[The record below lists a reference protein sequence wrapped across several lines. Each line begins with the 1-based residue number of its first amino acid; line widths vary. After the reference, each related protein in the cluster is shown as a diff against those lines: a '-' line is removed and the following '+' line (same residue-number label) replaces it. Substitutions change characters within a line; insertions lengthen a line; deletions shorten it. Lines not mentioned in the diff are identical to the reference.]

1 MWSSIRATTSSSLSP
16 RATNPHSHL
25 ICLDIFLSRR
35 LSKPVLS
42 HMLAG
47 TLEKGWKSSCRPP
60 RPSAFSSAAGSCSN
74 SMVGGPRR
82 RCPAGKDG
90 CCSPTSRCNRDRAAT
105 RDELVEALWPY
116 ATPAAA
122 PSALTVLVSKLRAAL
137 GTQLLCG
144 RSDLRL
150 NLPPDTRIDVEDALA
165 AVHEAQSAVA
175 LGDWKRAWGPA
186 LRAQF
191 IARRRL
197 LPEHDT
203 PWLDH
208 WRQRLDD
215 VHDNALEVYATSCL
229 GIGGTELPGAERA
242 ARGLLDHS
250 PLRETGYALLM
261 DALAARGN
269 VAEAMRVYDRARTIL
284 DQELGITP
292 GRAIPASPRPP
303 ARYLRRTH
311 LRITGSPIPPAAEGF
326 SLSLAKQ
333 ALHGNLDDVIETVN
347 GNVRLA

>member
-1 MWSSIRATTSSSLSP
+1 MIAPDVVLDPSDHLVISLTP
-16 RATNPHSHL
+16 CDEPALAFDLPGHL
-25 ICLDIFLSRR
+25 LVAAIVEAGPFSYVGRNLGERLEIF
-35 LSKPVLS
+35 
-42 HMLAG
+42 M
-47 TLEKGWKSSCRPP
+47 
-60 RPSAFSSAAGSCSN
+60 PSAAPIRIQLCGRFVLELDGRRAEAAL
-74 SMVGGPRR
+74 P
-82 RCPAGKDG
+82 
-90 CCSPTSRCNRDRAAT
+90 SRQGRLLFAYLALNRDRAAT

-215 VHDNALEVYATSCL
+215 YTTTRSRS
-229 GIGGTELPGAERA
+229 T
-242 ARGLLDHS
+242 
-250 PLRETGYALLM
+250 
-261 DALAARGN
+261 
-269 VAEAMRVYDRARTIL
+269 
-284 DQELGITP
+284 
-292 GRAIPASPRPP
+292 
-303 ARYLRRTH
+303 
-311 LRITGSPIPPAAEGF
+311 PPAASGSAGRSCPGQNEPPEGC
-326 SLSLAKQ
+326 STTRRSERPA
-333 ALHGNLDDVIETVN
+333 TPY
-347 GNVRLA
+347 